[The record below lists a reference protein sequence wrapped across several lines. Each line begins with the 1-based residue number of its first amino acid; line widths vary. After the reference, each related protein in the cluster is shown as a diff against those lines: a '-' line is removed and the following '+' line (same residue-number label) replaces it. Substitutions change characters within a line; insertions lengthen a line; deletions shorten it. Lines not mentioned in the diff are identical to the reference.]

1 GALWTYVDPPAFKLL
16 TGEGELTDYQFNKHN
31 IHHLFCATC
40 GVASFARGSST
51 EGGEG
56 IAINVRCLDD
66 IDLASLTLTPFDGR
80 SLCAD
85 ASAGPVLRRTGLD
98 DVPRLGAFALRPRRD
113 DRLRLRPAPRGRA
126 DRAEAGAGGVA
137 RRLSGMGSAAGRR

>member
-1 GALWTYVDPPAFKLL
+1 MSEARTYTGGCHCGKVRYEVETSLTPVLDCNCSICQKRGALWTYVDPPAFKLL

-80 SLCAD
+80 SL
-85 ASAGPVLRRTGLD
+85 
-98 DVPRLGAFALRPRRD
+98 
-113 DRLRLRPAPRGRA
+113 
-126 DRAEAGAGGVA
+126 
-137 RRLSGMGSAAGRR
+137 